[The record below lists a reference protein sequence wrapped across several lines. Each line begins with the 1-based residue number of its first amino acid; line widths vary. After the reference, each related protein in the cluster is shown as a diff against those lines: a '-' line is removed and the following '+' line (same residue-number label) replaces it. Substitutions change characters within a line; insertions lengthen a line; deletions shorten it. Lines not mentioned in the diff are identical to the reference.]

1 MLITFILIAI
11 IVGVISLDQLSKL
24 VVVHFMELGQEIEII
39 PSFFRLKYITN
50 PGMSFSLFDGEGQRW
65 VFMVISPIALIA
77 IAIYL
82 FKFCKDK
89 LPMKIGLAFIF
100 AGGFS
105 NMIDRTFYGEK
116 IFHGAVIDMID
127 FYGIWDAIFNVA
139 DSFVCVG
146 AALVVCTLIYEII
159 VEKKD
164 KRKEAQGKASEPNKK
179 MTGPSGEII
188 TPSDDEIKDIKI
200 APRNEIITPSD
211 DEIKDIKIAPKNEDA
226 K

>member
-11 IVGVISLDQLSKL
+11 IVGIISLDQLSKL

-50 PGMSFSLFDGEGQRW
+50 PGMSFSLFDGDGQRW

-116 IFHGAVIDMID
+116 IFHGEVIDMFD

-164 KRKEAQGKASEPNKK
+164 KRKEAQGKASELNKK
-179 MTGPSGEII
+179 MAGPSGEII

-211 DEIKDIKIAPKNEDA
+211 EEIKDIKIAPKNEDA

>member
-11 IVGVISLDQLSKL
+11 IVGVVSLDQLSKL

-50 PGMSFSLFDGEGQRW
+50 PGMSFSLFDGDGQRW
-65 VFMVISPIALIA
+65 VFMVISPIALTL

-89 LPMKIGLAFIF
+89 LPMKIGLSFIF

-116 IFHGAVIDMID
+116 IFHGEVIDMFD

-164 KRKEAQGKASEPNKK
+164 KRKEAQGKASELNKK

-200 APRNEIITPSD
+200 SPRNEIVTPSD